1 VILIRLFI
9 VVALLVLGVSLA
21 LFLFTRDRKFLGFA
35 ARAFKFFLVVFLVL
49 AGLYV
54 LERLIL
60 L

>member
-1 VILIRLFI
+1 MILIRLFI
-9 VVALLVLGVSLA
+9 VIVLLVLGVSVA
-21 LFLFTRDRKFLGFA
+21 LFLFTRERKFLVFA
-35 ARAFKFFLVVFLVL
+35 GRAFKFFLVVFLVL